1 MIKTLI
7 LPRHLGKTEY
17 LINRLHEFQIKE
29 HGVPVHLMVHAL
41 GKDEI
46 EAQSVERVSLEFLGK
61 RPVQLRRSA
70 GKCIFSVLGYEHDE
84 EELFLI
90 PEVRAY
96 FQLASRNEPHW
107 LFSSRLSLPA
117 ATMIVLCCLDSFTC
131 IRSASTVCVTYHT
144 QPVREVLD
152 SWTPL
157 YRKLQYL
164 ARTPKLPMRRELR
177 AFRRRLGIL

>member
-7 LPRHLGKTEY
+7 LPRHVGKTEY

-70 GKCIFSVLGYEHDE
+70 GKCIFSVLGYQNDE
-84 EELFLI
+84 EELYLI
-90 PEVRAY
+90 PEVRSY
-96 FQLASRNEPHW
+96 FQLASLHEPHW
-107 LFSSRLSLPA
+107 LFSARLSFPA
-117 ATMIVLCCLDSFTC
+117 AAMIVLCSLENLTC
-131 IRSASTVCVTYHT
+131 IRSSSTVCVTYHT
-144 QPVREVLD
+144 QQVRELLD
-152 SWTPL
+152 SWTCLL
-157 YRKLQYL
+157 YTSPSPRD
-164 ARTPKLPMRRELR
+164 
-177 AFRRRLGIL
+177 